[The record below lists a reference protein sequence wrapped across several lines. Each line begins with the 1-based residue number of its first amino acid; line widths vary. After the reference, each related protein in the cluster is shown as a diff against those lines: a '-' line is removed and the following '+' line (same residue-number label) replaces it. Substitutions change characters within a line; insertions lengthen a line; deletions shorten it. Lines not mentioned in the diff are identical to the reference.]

1 MDEFCDMIVKMKVGM
16 GPREAEEL
24 FELFD
29 MDGSG
34 GIDDKEFMK
43 VLFPDDYRRIF
54 LRSESMKRITTGDA
68 SKSLGT

>member
-1 MDEFCDMIVKMKVGM
+1 M

-43 VLFPDDYRRIF
+43 AKVKPFF
-54 LRSESMKRITTGDA
+54 HS
-68 SKSLGT
+68 

>member
-1 MDEFCDMIVKMKVGM
+1 M

-43 VLFPDDYRRIF
+43 ADGPLTSIDI
-54 LRSESMKRITTGDA
+54 
-68 SKSLGT
+68 